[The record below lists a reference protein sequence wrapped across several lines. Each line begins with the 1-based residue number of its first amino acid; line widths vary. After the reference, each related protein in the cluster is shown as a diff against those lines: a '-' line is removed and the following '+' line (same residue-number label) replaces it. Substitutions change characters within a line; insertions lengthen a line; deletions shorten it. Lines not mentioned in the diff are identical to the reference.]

1 MNKKKGII
9 ASSAL
14 TVAFLLALGSSES
27 EQAVK
32 VDKSTEETKTEQA
45 EKAEKVE
52 NTEKEVSKV
61 SQENFKIG
69 ERVKLDNLEITVNN
83 VDVAKGNRFAEPK
96 EGNKF
101 IVVDVTLVNE
111 GFKPEKISSLL
122 MFKLYGEDS
131 YEKEESIFVETK
143 GNLNG
148 ELAPGRTMRGQLA
161 YEVGEEETKW
171 DLIFQAD
178 LLKKGQA
185 IFDVEEN
192 QFP

>member
-14 TVAFLLALGSSES
+14 AAAFLLALGSSES

-32 VDKSTEETKTEQA
+32 VDKPTEETKTEQA
-45 EKAEKVE
+45 ENAEKE
-52 NTEKEVSKV
+52 ASKV
-61 SQENFKIG
+61 SQENFKMG
-69 ERVKLDNLEITVNN
+69 ESVKLDNLEITVNN
-83 VDVAKGNRFAEPK
+83 VDLAKGNSFAEPK

-101 IVVDVTLVNE
+101 IAVDVTLVNE
-111 GFKPEKISSLL
+111 GDKPENISSLL

-161 YEVGEEETKW
+161 YEVGAEETKW
-171 DLIFQAD
+171 ELIFETD

-185 IFDVEEN
+185 IFDVEM
-192 QFP
+192 

>member
-14 TVAFLLALGSSES
+14 TAAFLLALGSSES

-45 EKAEKVE
+45 EKVE
-52 NTEKEVSKV
+52 NTEKEASKV
-61 SQENFKIG
+61 SQENFKMG

-83 VDVAKGNRFAEPK
+83 VDVTKGNSFAEPK

-111 GFKPEKISSLL
+111 GDKPENISSLL

-161 YEVGEEETKW
+161 YEVGTEETKW
-171 DLIFQAD
+171 DLIFETD

-185 IFDVEEN
+185 IFDVEM
-192 QFP
+192 